1 MSAPSTELATVN
13 IDGYQ
18 LSRTADTTAL
28 ATELASFIKEMK
40 LSTNVQGKEF
50 VNVEGWQYAGSRLG
64 IVPIVRETKDLSF
77 SEDGKQ
83 IIRFEARVELLD
95 LRSQQVIG
103 AGEAECDNTESG
115 KKFYA
120 RYAIKS
126 MAQTRAVGKAYRN
139 CLAWIIKAAG
149 YNPTPSEEFVTL
161 SDACFEALSA
171 PNMTALKEV
180 VLTYKGSFGGNPTF
194 KLAAEARKAQLLSA
208 ESPNA

>member
-1 MSAPSTELATVN
+1 MSTDIIP
-13 IDGYQ
+13 IDCYQ

-28 ATELASFIKEMK
+28 AVELAGFIKDNG
-40 LSTNVQGKEF
+40 LSTNIQNKEF
-50 VNVEGWQYAGSRLG
+50 VQVEGWQYAGSRLG
-64 IVPIVRETKDLSF
+64 IVPITRWTKDLTC
-77 SEDGKQ
+77 EEGGKI
-83 IIRFEARVELLD
+83 IIRFEVRVELFD

-161 SDACFEALSA
+161 PDACFEAL
-171 PNMTALKEV
+171 TAADLPTLKEV
-180 VLTYKGSFGGNPTF
+180 VTNYRAAFGGNDAF
-194 KLAAEARKAQLLSA
+194 RLACNARKAQLAPA
-208 ESPNA
+208 EATPTNG